1 MILRISAASKIKVFA
16 GLGYLK
22 EKVLKEHGVI
32 KLDNDQDY
40 SGHLRAQFFEFTKSS
55 GETNSHLRFFSTFY

>member
-1 MILRISAASKIKVFA
+1 MILRTSAASKIKVFA

-32 KLDNDQDY
+32 KFDNDQR
-40 SGHLRAQFFEFTKSS
+40 LLWSS
-55 GETNSHLRFFSTFY
+55 ESTIF